1 MIRIT
6 VQWITVISVAIG
18 MTLGTAFAQNGNPE
32 AGKQKSATCVACHG
46 QAGISPSPD
55 FPHIAGQVPGY
66 IAEQLAKF
74 KSGERED
81 PIMLGMTA
89 NLSEQDMRDIDAY
102 YAAQDAHIGSITP
115 EQQEQALAGRQIY
128 RGGYEPYQIAACMG
142 CHGPSGHGIPPTFPR
157 VSGQYASYLEHE
169 LRAFKSGS
177 RKSPI
182 MNPIAFALSEE
193 QITQLALYM
202 SALD

>member
-1 MIRIT
+1 MVGIT

-46 QAGISPSPD
+46 QTGISPSPD

-102 YAAQDAHIGSITP
+102 YAGQDANIGSITP

-142 CHGPSGHGIPPTFPR
+142 CHGPSGHGIPPAFPR

-169 LRAFKSGS
+169 LLAFKSGL

-202 SALD
+202 SAMD